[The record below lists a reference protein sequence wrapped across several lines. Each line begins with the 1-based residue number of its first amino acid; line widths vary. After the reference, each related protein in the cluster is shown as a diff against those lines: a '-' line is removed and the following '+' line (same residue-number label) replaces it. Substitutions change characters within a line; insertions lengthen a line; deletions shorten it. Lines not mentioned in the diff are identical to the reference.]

1 MSRAGEHIYRCQ
13 LAADGDAALPQHCE
27 VTCEGL
33 RVAGHIDERA
43 GVCGEL
49 CEAVDQLRRAARARR
64 VYDDNIVLPRLG
76 VACVAADI
84 ACISAA
90 DRAVFVLCT
99 TRGGIV
105 VIRIVGLSKAGFFGV
120 IACVFDRRGHYLDS
134 GERDIRE
141 SRRDRKSDSAYAAI
155 EVEHT
160 VAGTQIGELGN
171 LSICKLRTV
180 VIDLEKRRG
189 RDTKIHTAETI
200 GHVFAAVDRYIAAA
214 ENNIGI
220 GIV

>member
-90 DRAVFVLCT
+90 DRAVFVLSLY
-99 TRGGIV
+99 G
-105 VIRIVGLSKAGFFGV
+105 S
-120 IACVFDRRGHYLDS
+120 S
-134 GERDIRE
+134 G
-141 SRRDRKSDSAYAAI
+141 
-155 EVEHT
+155 
-160 VAGTQIGELGN
+160 
-171 LSICKLRTV
+171 
-180 VIDLEKRRG
+180 
-189 RDTKIHTAETI
+189 
-200 GHVFAAVDRYIAAA
+200 
-214 ENNIGI
+214 
-220 GIV
+220 